1 MSEVATAE
9 LGLALTD
16 ATDNNG
22 GGFNVFSSLR
32 GGAGGEDFSSGT
44 DDISSE
50 EVSVG
55 TDETA
60 NLDLVAVAGGEA
72 KLDTSIGDGGDSKNA
87 PAPVDALSL
96 AGKSEINSPEN
107 RMSNANS
114 QDNSETLTPVNP
126 ELCEKFGTI
135 ACIGCDFALLCAERQ
150 AAMAAKSNEDQP
162 DKQLSTLEKLLQE
175 DKAPGEIVWA
185 QPTPDDD
192 VSREQLL
199 AVNEEQSLIDDSPSI
214 FKSESEPEP
223 KPRPK
228 SEPEPEPEEK
238 QPLSDTQPSTRPS
251 NKQKESAAV
260 ALSQAA
266 ESRNSESLNHEVDRI
281 HSKDEE
287 KSTTAHIANVVKKT
301 TNSDDGSANLEANSN
316 LSAKISKEPLAQ
328 IDSDNTNEYIRQG
341 ELLRAAD
348 RAADDSDKLIN
359 QQTVTVRRATQTAQR
374 SNKHADQEVLSAVNT
389 TEQISSVNTRQAI
402 QIPEPEGNGSAVAAA
417 HSQKEPAIE
426 KVLIMPMD
434 ANDTLAD
441 NETSAVVDR
450 VVNRQE
456 SPSPKPKSISA
467 DNNNLLKKTT
477 PKNITTKP
485 NSDSSTDFE
494 VSAEMSLESQKTPS
508 IDKQNPLADDKKDNI
523 SSPSAVESVDYSR
536 KTLPETRLVNDV
548 QNTSDGEDSA
558 VKFVEKESAPSK
570 KAVVKNHN
578 THYSDSASV
587 FNQIEQVETVANTPS
602 VKLPAE
608 TASWASENEIFV
620 VDREE
625 TFANNHRKKFMQ
637 REVVPIDGGNDLPTL
652 PQNELTPKVNIEQD
666 LEPKNTTEINI
677 QLRSDRSSERW
688 PKLDEMVNSV
698 LPPSRSLNYELL
710 PKPDETSSG
719 LQEHDER
726 QISELWPKPDEASNR
741 LIDQADFED
750 DKPVRQK
757 AQQTR
762 MTQPNENDTIYVD
775 LRNEHASSEVDSLHS
790 EPTADYANQ
799 IEMNNDNDLDCQLND
814 NSGSQAEKLYEV
826 AFAHPLAALW
836 TDDSRLNP
844 ENNKISKGSS
854 TSVTSWLTKLVGAV
868 AVYVACS
875 RRESTLGISN

>member
-1 MSEVATAE
+1 MSEMATVELRLAPVVA
-9 LGLALTD
+9 D
-16 ATDNNG
+16 DNDIDK
-22 GGFNVFSSLR
+22 FDVFSSSR
-32 GGAGGEDFSSGT
+32 DGAEGEDFFSSGAEEAGGA
-44 DDISSE
+44 DADEAVSS
-50 EVSVG
+50 
-55 TDETA
+55 
-60 NLDLVAVAGGEA
+60 LDLVAVASGKE
-72 KLDTSIGDGGDSKNA
+72 KLDT
-87 PAPVDALSL
+87 ALSDTD
-96 AGKSEINSPEN
+96 SNNS
-107 RMSNANS
+107 
-114 QDNSETLTPVNP
+114 SETLIPVDP

-150 AAMAAKSNEDQP
+150 AAMAVKSNEDQP
-162 DKQLSTLEKLLQE
+162 DNQLSTLEQLLQE
-175 DKAPGEIVWA
+175 DEVPGEIVWA

-192 VSREQLL
+192 ASREQLL
-199 AVNEEQSLIDDSPSI
+199 TTEEEQSINGSSNV
-214 FKSESEPEP
+214 SESEPEP
-223 KPRPK
+223 KSRPK
-228 SEPEPEPEEK
+228 SGPEPKE
-238 QPLSDTQPSTRPS
+238 QLLADTQSPLRPS
-251 NKQKESAAV
+251 NKQKESTAE
-260 ALSQAA
+260 ALPQFA
-266 ESRNSESLNHEVDRI
+266 ESRNLESLNHEVDES
-281 HSKDEE
+281 HGDDEE

-301 TNSDDGSANLEANSN
+301 TSSDDGGANLEANSS
-316 LSAKISKEPLAQ
+316 SAVKASKEPLAQ
-328 IDSDNTNEYIRQG
+328 IDSDNTDGYIKQD
-341 ELLRAAD
+341 ELPRAAD
-348 RAADDSDKLIN
+348 RAADDSDKL
-359 QQTVTVRRATQTAQR
+359 VSRGAVKVRCATQTTQR
-374 SNKHADQEVLSAVNT
+374 SIKRADQEVSSAVNT
-389 TEQISSVNTRQAI
+389 TEQISSVNTHQAI
-402 QIPEPEGNGSAVAAA
+402 KIPKPEGNGSAVAAT

-426 KVLIMPMD
+426 KVSSTLID

-441 NETSAVVDR
+441 SGTFTAIYREDGT
-450 VVNRQE
+450 QE
-456 SPSPKPKSISA
+456 RPSPKSKSISA
-467 DNNNLLKKTT
+467 ENNNLLKKTT

-485 NSDSSTDFE
+485 KSDSSTDFE
-494 VSAEMSLESQKTPS
+494 ASAEMSLESQKTPS

-558 VKFVEKESAPSK
+558 VKLVEKESAPSK

-625 TFANNHRKKFMQ
+625 SFANNHRDESMQ
-637 REVVPIDGGNDLPTL
+637 REAVLIDSDNDLPTL
-652 PQNELTPKVNIEQD
+652 PQNKLTPKVDIEQD

-677 QLRSDRSSERW
+677 QLRSARSSERW

-750 DKPVRQK
+750 EKLVRQK
-757 AQQTR
+757 AQQIR
-762 MTQPNENDTIYVD
+762 ITQPNENDTIYVD
-775 LRNEHASSEVDSLHS
+775 LRNEHTSSEVDSLHS
-790 EPTADYANQ
+790 QPTADYADQ
-799 IEMNNDNDLDCQLND
+799 IEMNNDNDLNCQLND

-844 ENNKISKGSS
+844 ENNKISNGRN

>member
-1 MSEVATAE
+1 MIGEATTGK
-9 LGLALTD
+9 LSPTGID
-16 ATDNNG
+16 GDD
-22 GGFNVFSSLR
+22 FDISSLR
-32 GGAGGEDFSSGT
+32 GEDFSSGIN
-44 DDISSE
+44 DIGGEVNAGTSDAASS
-50 EVSVG
+50 
-55 TDETA
+55 
-60 NLDLVAVAGGEA
+60 LDLVAVASGEER
-72 KLDTSIGDGGDSKNA
+72 LDTA
-87 PAPVDALSL
+87 
-96 AGKSEINSPEN
+96 
-107 RMSNANS
+107 MSDANS
-114 QDNSETLTPVNP
+114 QGNSETLTPVDP

-228 SEPEPEPEEK
+228 SEPEPEPEG
-238 QPLSDTQPSTRPS
+238 QTLSDTQPSPRPS
-251 NKQKESAAV
+251 NKQKESAV
-260 ALSQAA
+260 TALSQAA
-266 ESRNSESLNHEVDRI
+266 ESRNLESLNHEVDRR
-281 HSKDEE
+281 HSNDEE

-301 TNSDDGSANLEANSN
+301 TISDDGGANLEANSN
-316 LSAKISKEPLAQ
+316 SAAKASKEPLVQ
-328 IDSDNTNEYIRQG
+328 IDSDNTNEYIRQDK
-341 ELLRAAD
+341 LLRAAD
-348 RAADDSDKLIN
+348 RAADDSDKL
-359 QQTVTVRRATQTAQR
+359 VSRGAVKVRRATQTTQR
-374 SNKHADQEVLSAVNT
+374 SNKHADQEVSSAVNT
-389 TEQISSVNTRQAI
+389 TEQISSVNTHQAI
-402 QIPEPEGNGSAVAAA
+402 KIPKPEGNGSAVAAT

-441 NETSAVVDR
+441 NETSAVIDR

-456 SPSPKPKSISA
+456 SPALKPKPISTK
-467 DNNNLLKKTT
+467 NNLLKKTT
-477 PKNITTKP
+477 PKNITTRP

-494 VSAEMSLESQKTPS
+494 VSAEMSLEAKKTPS

-523 SSPSAVESVDYSR
+523 SSPSAVESIDYSR

-558 VKFVEKESAPSK
+558 VKLVEKESAPSK

-578 THYSDSASV
+578 THYSDSASASASV
-587 FNQIEQVETVANTPS
+587 FNQIEQLETVADTPA

-625 TFANNHRKKFMQ
+625 SFVNNHRDESMQ
-637 REVVPIDGGNDLPTL
+637 REAVLIDSDNDLPTL
-652 PQNELTPKVNIEQD
+652 PQNERAPKADIEQG
-666 LEPKNTTEINI
+666 LEQKNTTEINI
-677 QLRSDRSSERW
+677 QLQSDQSSGLL

-710 PKPDETSSG
+710 PKPDATSSG

-726 QISELWPKPDEASNR
+726 QISELLPNPDEASNR

-762 MTQPNENDTIYVD
+762 ITQPNENDTIYVD
-775 LRNEHASSEVDSLHS
+775 LKNEHASSEVDSLHS
-790 EPTADYANQ
+790 QPTADYANQ
-799 IEMNNDNDLDCQLND
+799 IEMNNDNDNDLNCQLND

-875 RRESTLGISN
+875 RRESTLGVSN

>member
-1 MSEVATAE
+1 MIGEATTLESSPA
-9 LGLALTD
+9 GID
-16 ATDNNG
+16 GD
-22 GGFNVFSSLR
+22 GFDVFASLR
-32 GGAGGEDFSSGT
+32 GGVESDNFSSGAGEAGGA
-44 DDISSE
+44 D
-50 EVSVG
+50 
-55 TDETA
+55 TDEA
-60 NLDLVAVAGGEA
+60 VSGLDLVAVAGGKE
-72 KLDTSIGDGGDSKNA
+72 KLDTTMSDT
-87 PAPVDALSL
+87 
-96 AGKSEINSPEN
+96 NSN
-107 RMSNANS
+107 N
-114 QDNSETLTPVNP
+114 NSEVSTPVGP
-126 ELCEKFGTI
+126 DLCEKFGTI

-150 AAMAAKSNEDQP
+150 AAMATKNNEDQP
-162 DKQLSTLEKLLQE
+162 YKQLSTLEQLLQE

-199 AVNEEQSLIDDSPSI
+199 TAEEEQSINDSSNV
-214 FKSESEPEP
+214 FESEPEP

-228 SEPEPEPEEK
+228 SEPEPEPEG
-238 QPLSDTQPSTRPS
+238 QTLSDTQPSSRPS
-251 NKQKESAAV
+251 NKQRESAAP
-260 ALSQAA
+260 ALPQFA

-281 HSKDEE
+281 HSNDEE
-287 KSTTAHIANVVKKT
+287 KSTTAHIANIVKKT
-301 TNSDDGSANLEANSN
+301 TSSDDGGANPESNSSSAVKA
-316 LSAKISKEPLAQ
+316 SKEPLVQ
-328 IDSDNTNEYIRQG
+328 IDSDNTDGYIRQD
-341 ELLRAAD
+341 ELPRAVD
-348 RAADDSDKLIN
+348 RVADDPGKLVN
-359 QQTVTVRRATQTAQR
+359 RETTTVRRATQTTQR
-374 SNKHADQEVLSAVNT
+374 SNKHADQEVSSAVNT

-402 QIPEPEGNGSAVAAA
+402 QITEPEDTGSTVATTR
-417 HSQKEPAIE
+417 SQKEPAIE
-426 KVLIMPMD
+426 KVSSTPID
-434 ANDTLAD
+434 ANDNLAD
-441 NETSAVVDR
+441 SGTSTAIDR
-450 VVNRQE
+450 EYSTQE
-456 SPSPKPKSISA
+456 PPALKPKPIRTK
-467 DNNNLLKKTT
+467 NNLLKKTT

-485 NSDSSTDFE
+485 KSDSSTDFE

-508 IDKQNPLADDKKDNI
+508 IDKQNSLTDDKKYNI
-523 SSPSAVESVDYSR
+523 NLPSAVEPVDYLKR
-536 KTLPETRLVNDV
+536 TLPEAQPVNYV
-548 QNTSDGEDSA
+548 QNNTSDGEDL
-558 VKFVEKESAPSK
+558 VVEFAKKEDIPSK
-570 KAVVKNHN
+570 KAVVKNPN
-578 THYSDSASV
+578 IHYSDSA
-587 FNQIEQVETVANTPS
+587 FNQTKQVETVANTPA

-625 TFANNHRKKFMQ
+625 SFANNHRDESMQ
-637 REVVPIDGGNDLPTL
+637 REAVLIDSDNDLPTL

-698 LPPSRSLNYELL
+698 LPPSRSLNSELL
-710 PKPDETSSG
+710 SKLDETSSC

-762 MTQPNENDTIYVD
+762 ITQPNENDTIYVD
-775 LRNEHASSEVDSLHS
+775 LRNEHANSEVDSLHS
-790 EPTADYANQ
+790 QPTAYYKDQ
-799 IEMNNDNDLDCQLND
+799 IEMNNDNDLNCQLND
-814 NSGSQAEKLYEV
+814 NSGNQAEKLHKV

-875 RRESTLGISN
+875 RRESTLGVSN

>member
-1 MSEVATAE
+1 MIGEATTLESSPA
-9 LGLALTD
+9 GID
-16 ATDNNG
+16 GD
-22 GGFNVFSSLR
+22 GFDVFASLR
-32 GGAGGEDFSSGT
+32 GGVESDNFSSGAGEAGGA
-44 DDISSE
+44 D
-50 EVSVG
+50 
-55 TDETA
+55 TDEA
-60 NLDLVAVAGGEA
+60 VSGLDLVAVAGGKE
-72 KLDTSIGDGGDSKNA
+72 KLDTTMSDTNSNN
-87 PAPVDALSL
+87 S
-96 AGKSEINSPEN
+96 SEIS
-107 RMSNANS
+107 
-114 QDNSETLTPVNP
+114 TPVGP
-126 ELCEKFGTI
+126 DLCEKFGTI
-135 ACIGCDFALLCAERQ
+135 ACVGCDFALLCAERQ
-150 AAMAAKSNEDQP
+150 AAMVAKNNESQP
-162 DKQLSTLEKLLQE
+162 TEQLSTLEKLLRG
-175 DKAPGEIVWA
+175 DDAPGEIVWA

-223 KPRPK
+223 KPK
-228 SEPEPEPEEK
+228 PEPEPEEK

-666 LEPKNTTEINI
+666 LEPKNTTKINI

-814 NSGSQAEKLYEV
+814 NSGSQAEKLHEV

-875 RRESTLGISN
+875 RRESTLGVSN

>member
-1 MSEVATAE
+1 MSEVTAPVLDRASTIGE
-9 LGLALTD
+9 AGE
-16 ATDNNG
+16 
-22 GGFNVFSSLR
+22 GFDVFSSSR
-32 GGAGGEDFSSGT
+32 GGSANEDFSTGIDSEATTAGA
-44 DDISSE
+44 DDF
-50 EVSVG
+50 
-55 TDETA
+55 
-60 NLDLVAVAGGEA
+60 DLVAVANGEET
-72 KLDTSIGDGGDSKNA
+72 LDTT
-87 PAPVDALSL
+87 
-96 AGKSEINSPEN
+96 IN
-107 RMSNANS
+107 NS
-114 QDNSETLTPVNP
+114 DNSKETSNSVDPAMCQN
-126 ELCEKFGTI
+126 FGTI
-135 ACIGCDFALLCAERQ
+135 ACVGCIFAQDCQRRQ
-150 AAMAAKSNEDQP
+150 AEMMASNNEDQP
-162 DKQLSTLEKLLQE
+162 EQLSTLEQLLQE
-175 DKAPGEIVWA
+175 DEDEEPGRIVWA
-185 QPTPDDD
+185 QSTPDDD

-199 AVNEEQSLIDDSPSI
+199 AVDEEQSLIDDSPSI
-214 FKSESEPEP
+214 FKSKSEP
-223 KPRPK
+223 KP
-228 SEPEPEPEEK
+228 EPEG
-238 QPLSDTQPSTRPS
+238 QPLADTQPSPWPS
-251 NKQKESAAV
+251 NKQKESAA
-260 ALSQAA
+260 ATLPHTA
-266 ESRNSESLNHEVDRI
+266 ESRSSESLNHEVDER

-287 KSTTAHIANVVKKT
+287 KSATAPIANIVKKT
-301 TNSDDGSANLEANSN
+301 TSSDDGSTNLEANSN
-316 LSAKISKEPLAQ
+316 LAAKVSKEPLVQ
-328 IDSDNTNEYIRQG
+328 IDSDNTNERIKQD
-341 ELLRAAD
+341 ELPRAAD
-348 RAADDSDKLIN
+348 RAADDSDKLVN
-359 QQTVTVRRATQTAQR
+359 QQTATVNRAAQTTQR

-402 QIPEPEGNGSAVAAA
+402 QIPEPEDTGSTVATTR
-417 HSQKEPAIE
+417 SQKDPAIE

-450 VVNRQE
+450 EYSTQE
-456 SPSPKPKSISA
+456 PPVLKPKSISTK
-467 DNNNLLKKTT
+467 NNLLKKTT
-477 PKNITTKP
+477 PKNITTRP

-494 VSAEMSLESQKTPS
+494 VSAEMSLEAKKNPS
-508 IDKQNPLADDKKDNI
+508 IGKQNPLADDKKDNI

-536 KTLPETRLVNDV
+536 KTLPETRSVNAV
-548 QNTSDGEDSA
+548 QNTSDGEDL
-558 VKFVEKESAPSK
+558 VVEFAKKEDIPSK
-570 KAVVKNHN
+570 KAVVKNPN
-578 THYSDSASV
+578 IHYSDSA
-587 FNQIEQVETVANTPS
+587 FNQTKQVETVANTPA

-637 REVVPIDGGNDLPTL
+637 REVVLIDGDNDLPTL
-652 PQNELTPKVNIEQD
+652 PQNELAPKVDIEQD
-666 LEPKNTTEINI
+666 LELKNTTEINL

-698 LPPSRSLNYELL
+698 LPPSGSLKSELL
-710 PKPDETSSG
+710 SKLDETSSG

-750 DKPVRQK
+750 DKLVRQK

-762 MTQPNENDTIYVD
+762 IAQPNENDTIYVD

-799 IEMNNDNDLDCQLND
+799 IEMNNDNDNDLNCQLND

-875 RRESTLGISN
+875 RRESTLGVSN

>member
-1 MSEVATAE
+1 MIGEATTLESSPA
-9 LGLALTD
+9 GID
-16 ATDNNG
+16 GD
-22 GGFNVFSSLR
+22 GFDVFASLR
-32 GGAGGEDFSSGT
+32 GGVESDNFSSGAGEAGGA
-44 DDISSE
+44 D
-50 EVSVG
+50 
-55 TDETA
+55 TDEA
-60 NLDLVAVAGGEA
+60 VSGLDLVAVAGGKE
-72 KLDTSIGDGGDSKNA
+72 KLDTTMSDTNSNN
-87 PAPVDALSL
+87 S
-96 AGKSEINSPEN
+96 SEIS
-107 RMSNANS
+107 
-114 QDNSETLTPVNP
+114 TPVGP
-126 ELCEKFGTI
+126 DLCEKFGTI

-150 AAMAAKSNEDQP
+150 AAMATKNNEDQP
-162 DKQLSTLEKLLQE
+162 YKQLSTLEQLLQE

-199 AVNEEQSLIDDSPSI
+199 TAEEEQSINDSSNV
-214 FKSESEPEP
+214 FESEPEP

-228 SEPEPEPEEK
+228 SEPEPEPEG
-238 QPLSDTQPSTRPS
+238 QTLSDTQPSSRPS
-251 NKQKESAAV
+251 NKQRESAAP
-260 ALSQAA
+260 ALPQFA

-281 HSKDEE
+281 HSNDEE
-287 KSTTAHIANVVKKT
+287 KSTTAHIANIVKKT
-301 TNSDDGSANLEANSN
+301 TSSDDGGANPESNSSSAVKA
-316 LSAKISKEPLAQ
+316 SKEPLVQ
-328 IDSDNTNEYIRQG
+328 IDSDNTDGYIRQD
-341 ELLRAAD
+341 ELPRAVD
-348 RAADDSDKLIN
+348 RVADDPGKLVN
-359 QQTVTVRRATQTAQR
+359 RETTTVRRATQTTQR
-374 SNKHADQEVLSAVNT
+374 SNKHADQEVSSAVNT

-402 QIPEPEGNGSAVAAA
+402 QITEPEDTGSTVATTR
-417 HSQKEPAIE
+417 SQKEPAIE
-426 KVLIMPMD
+426 KVSSKPID
-434 ANDTLAD
+434 ANDNLAD
-441 NETSAVVDR
+441 SGTSTAIDR
-450 VVNRQE
+450 EYSTQE
-456 SPSPKPKSISA
+456 PPALKPKPIRTK
-467 DNNNLLKKTT
+467 NNLLKKTT

-485 NSDSSTDFE
+485 KSDSSTDFE

-508 IDKQNPLADDKKDNI
+508 IDKQNSLTDDKKYNI
-523 SSPSAVESVDYSR
+523 NLPSAVEPVDYLKR
-536 KTLPETRLVNDV
+536 TLPEAQPVNYV
-548 QNTSDGEDSA
+548 QNNTSDGEDL
-558 VKFVEKESAPSK
+558 VVEFAKKEDIPSK
-570 KAVVKNHN
+570 KAVVKNPN
-578 THYSDSASV
+578 IHYSDSA
-587 FNQIEQVETVANTPS
+587 FNQTKQVETVANTPA

-625 TFANNHRKKFMQ
+625 SFANNHRDESMQ
-637 REVVPIDGGNDLPTL
+637 REAVLIDSDNDLPTL

-698 LPPSRSLNYELL
+698 LPPSRSLNSELL
-710 PKPDETSSG
+710 SKLDETSSC

-762 MTQPNENDTIYVD
+762 ITQPNENDTIYVD
-775 LRNEHASSEVDSLHS
+775 LRNEHANSEVDSLHS
-790 EPTADYANQ
+790 QPTAYYKDQ
-799 IEMNNDNDLDCQLND
+799 IEMNNDNDLNCQLND
-814 NSGSQAEKLYEV
+814 NSGNQAEKLHKV

-875 RRESTLGISN
+875 RRESTLGVSN

>member
-1 MSEVATAE
+1 MIGEATTLE
-9 LGLALTD
+9 LSPAGID
-16 ATDNNG
+16 GD
-22 GGFNVFSSLR
+22 GFDVFASLR
-32 GGAGGEDFSSGT
+32 GGVESDNFSSGAGEAGGA
-44 DDISSE
+44 D
-50 EVSVG
+50 
-55 TDETA
+55 TDEA
-60 NLDLVAVAGGEA
+60 VSGLDLVAVAGGKE
-72 KLDTSIGDGGDSKNA
+72 KLDTTMSDTNSNN
-87 PAPVDALSL
+87 S
-96 AGKSEINSPEN
+96 SEIS
-107 RMSNANS
+107 
-114 QDNSETLTPVNP
+114 TPVGP
-126 ELCEKFGTI
+126 DLCEKFGTI
-135 ACIGCDFALLCAERQ
+135 ACVGCDFALLCAERQ
-150 AAMAAKSNEDQP
+150 AAMVAKNNESQP
-162 DKQLSTLEKLLQE
+162 TEQLSTLEKLLRE
-175 DKAPGEIVWA
+175 DDAPGEIVWA

-223 KPRPK
+223 KPK
-228 SEPEPEPEEK
+228 PEPED
-238 QPLSDTQPSTRPS
+238 QPLSDTQPSSRLS
-251 NKQKESAAV
+251 NKQKEAAA
-260 ALSQAA
+260 ALPQA
-266 ESRNSESLNHEVDRI
+266 
-281 HSKDEE
+281 
-287 KSTTAHIANVVKKT
+287 T
-301 TNSDDGSANLEANSN
+301 DDGSANLEANSN
-316 LSAKISKEPLAQ
+316 LAVKASKEHHAQ
-328 IDSDNTNEYIRQG
+328 IDSDNTNERIRQD

-348 RAADDSDKLIN
+348 RAADDSDKLVN
-359 QQTVTVRRATQTAQR
+359 REAATVNRVAQTTQC

-389 TEQISSVNTRQAI
+389 TEQISSVNTHQAI
-402 QIPEPEGNGSAVAAA
+402 QISKPEDTGSTVATTR
-417 HSQKEPAIE
+417 SQKEPLIE
-426 KVLIMPMD
+426 KISITLID

-441 NETSAVVDR
+441 SGTSTAVDR
-450 VVNRQE
+450 VGNRQE
-456 SPSPKPKSISA
+456 PPVLKPKSIGA
-467 DNNNLLKKTT
+467 DNDNLLKNATQ
-477 PKNITTKP
+477 KNITTKP

-494 VSAEMSLESQKTPS
+494 VSAEMSLEFQKTPS

-523 SSPSAVESVDYSR
+523 SSPSAVESIDYSR

-558 VKFVEKESAPSK
+558 VKLVEKEGAPSK
-570 KAVVKNHN
+570 KAVVKNPN
-578 THYSDSASV
+578 IHYSDSA
-587 FNQIEQVETVANTPS
+587 FNQIEQVETVANTPA
-602 VKLPAE
+602 VKLPVE

-625 TFANNHRKKFMQ
+625 TFANNHRNKFMQ

-677 QLRSDRSSERW
+677 QLRSDRSFERW

-775 LRNEHASSEVDSLHS
+775 LRNEHASSEVDSLRS
-790 EPTADYANQ
+790 QPTADYANQ
-799 IEMNNDNDLDCQLND
+799 IEINNDNDNDLNCQLND

-875 RRESTLGISN
+875 RREGRLSVW

>member
-44 DDISSE
+44 DDISGE

-114 QDNSETLTPVNP
+114 QDNSETLTPVDP

-135 ACIGCDFALLCAERQ
+135 ACVGCVFAQACRDRQ
-150 AAMAAKSNEDQP
+150 AAMMDSNNEDQP
-162 DKQLSTLEKLLQE
+162 EEQLSTLEQLLRE
-175 DKAPGEIVWA
+175 DEDEEPGKIVWA
-185 QPTPDDD
+185 QSTPDDD
-192 VSREQLL
+192 ASREQLL
-199 AVNEEQSLIDDSPSI
+199 AAEEEQSINDSSSVFEP
-214 FKSESEPEP
+214 EPEPEP
-223 KPRPK
+223 KPK
-228 SEPEPEPEEK
+228 PEPEEK
-238 QPLSDTQPSTRPS
+238 QPLSDTQPSPRLS
-251 NKQKESAAV
+251 NKQKEAAA
-260 ALSQAA
+260 ALPQA
-266 ESRNSESLNHEVDRI
+266 
-281 HSKDEE
+281 
-287 KSTTAHIANVVKKT
+287 T
-301 TNSDDGSANLEANSN
+301 DDGSANLEANS
-316 LSAKISKEPLAQ
+316 SSVVKASKEPHAQ
-328 IDSDNTNEYIRQG
+328 IDSDNTNEYIRQD

-348 RAADDSDKLIN
+348 RAADDSGKLVN
-359 QQTVTVRRATQTAQR
+359 QQTATVNRAAQTTQR
-374 SNKHADQEVLSAVNT
+374 SNKHVDQEVLSAVNT

-456 SPSPKPKSISA
+456 SPALKPKPIRTK
-467 DNNNLLKKTT
+467 NNLLKKTT

-485 NSDSSTDFE
+485 KSDSSTDFE

-508 IDKQNPLADDKKDNI
+508 IDKQNSLTDDKKYNI
-523 SSPSAVESVDYSR
+523 NLPSAVEPVDYLKR
-536 KTLPETRLVNDV
+536 TLPEAQPVNYV
-548 QNTSDGEDSA
+548 QNNTSDGEDL
-558 VKFVEKESAPSK
+558 VVEFAKKEDIPSK
-570 KAVVKNHN
+570 KAVVKNPN
-578 THYSDSASV
+578 IHYSDSA
-587 FNQIEQVETVANTPS
+587 FNQTKQVETVANTPA
-602 VKLPAE
+602 VKLPVE

-625 TFANNHRKKFMQ
+625 SFANNHRDESMQ
-637 REVVPIDGGNDLPTL
+637 REVVLIDSDNDLPTL
-652 PQNELTPKVNIEQD
+652 PQNELTPKVDIEQD
-666 LEPKNTTEINI
+666 LELKNTTEINL

-741 LIDQADFED
+741 LIDQADFEY
-750 DKPVRQK
+750 DKLVRQK

-762 MTQPNENDTIYVD
+762 ITQPNENDTIYVD
-775 LRNEHASSEVDSLHS
+775 LRNEHANSEVDSLHS
-790 EPTADYANQ
+790 QPTADYADQ
-799 IEMNNDNDLDCQLND
+799 IEMNNDNDNDLNCQLND
-814 NSGSQAEKLYEV
+814 NSGSQAEKLHKV

-875 RRESTLGISN
+875 RRESTLGVSN

>member
-1 MSEVATAE
+1 MIGEATTLESSPA
-9 LGLALTD
+9 GID
-16 ATDNNG
+16 GD
-22 GGFNVFSSLR
+22 GFDVFASLR
-32 GGAGGEDFSSGT
+32 GGVESDNFSSGAGEAGGA
-44 DDISSE
+44 D
-50 EVSVG
+50 
-55 TDETA
+55 TDEA
-60 NLDLVAVAGGEA
+60 VSGLDLVAVAGGKE
-72 KLDTSIGDGGDSKNA
+72 KLDTTMSDTNSNN
-87 PAPVDALSL
+87 S
-96 AGKSEINSPEN
+96 SEIS
-107 RMSNANS
+107 
-114 QDNSETLTPVNP
+114 TPVGP
-126 ELCEKFGTI
+126 DLCEKFGTI
-135 ACIGCDFALLCAERQ
+135 ACVGCDFALLCAERQ
-150 AAMAAKSNEDQP
+150 AAMVAKNNESQP
-162 DKQLSTLEKLLQE
+162 TEQLSTLEKLLRE
-175 DKAPGEIVWA
+175 DDAPGEIVWA

-214 FKSESEPEP
+214 FKSESEPGP
-223 KPRPK
+223 KPK
-228 SEPEPEPEEK
+228 PEPEEK
-238 QPLSDTQPSTRPS
+238 QPLSDTQPSPRPS

-301 TNSDDGSANLEANSN
+301 TSSDDGSANLEANSN
-316 LSAKISKEPLAQ
+316 STAKASKEPLAQ

-359 QQTVTVRRATQTAQR
+359 QRTATVRRATQTAQR
-374 SNKHADQEVLSAVNT
+374 SNKHADQEVPSAVNT
-389 TEQISSVNTRQAI
+389 TERISSVNTHQAI
-402 QIPEPEGNGSAVAAA
+402 KISDPESNDSTVATTR
-417 HSQKEPAIE
+417 SQKESAIE
-426 KVLIMPMD
+426 KVSSTLID

-441 NETSAVVDR
+441 SGTSTAVDR

-456 SPSPKPKSISA
+456 SPALKPKPISTK
-467 DNNNLLKKTT
+467 NNLLKKTT
-477 PKNITTKP
+477 PKNIITKP
-485 NSDSSTDFE
+485 KSDSSTNFE
-494 VSAEMSLESQKTPS
+494 VSAETSLESKKNPS
-508 IDKQNPLADDKKDNI
+508 IDKQKPLADHKKDNI
-523 SSPSAVESVDYSR
+523 SSPPAVESVDYSR
-536 KTLPETRLVNDV
+536 KTLPETRSVNAV

-558 VKFVEKESAPSK
+558 AELAEKESAPSK
-570 KAVVKNHN
+570 KAVVKNPN
-578 THYSDSASV
+578 IHYSDSA
-587 FNQIEQVETVANTPS
+587 FNQTKQAETVVNTPA

-608 TASWASENEIFV
+608 TAGWASENEVFV

-637 REVVPIDGGNDLPTL
+637 REVVPIDGDNDLPTL
-652 PQNELTPKVNIEQD
+652 PQNELTPKVDIEQD

-677 QLRSDRSSERW
+677 QLRSARSSELL

-698 LPPSRSLNYELL
+698 LPPSRSLNSELL
-710 PKPDETSSG
+710 SKLDKMSSG
-719 LQEHDER
+719 LQEHDET

-750 DKPVRQK
+750 DKLVRQK

-762 MTQPNENDTIYVD
+762 ITQPNENDTIYVD

-790 EPTADYANQ
+790 QPTADYTDQ
-799 IEMNNDNDLDCQLND
+799 IEMNNDNDLNCQLND
-814 NSGSQAEKLYEV
+814 NSGNQAEKLHEV

-836 TDDSRLNP
+836 ADDSRLNP

-875 RRESTLGISN
+875 RRESTLGVSS

>member
-1 MSEVATAE
+1 MIGEATTREPSPA
-9 LGLALTD
+9 GID
-16 ATDNNG
+16 GD
-22 GGFNVFSSLR
+22 GFDVFSSLR
-32 GGAGGEDFSSGT
+32 DGAGGEDFSSGI
-44 DDISSE
+44 DDIGGEVNAGTSDAASS
-50 EVSVG
+50 
-55 TDETA
+55 
-60 NLDLVAVAGGEA
+60 LDLVTVASGEER
-72 KLDTSIGDGGDSKNA
+72 LDTA
-87 PAPVDALSL
+87 
-96 AGKSEINSPEN
+96 
-107 RMSNANS
+107 MSDTNS
-114 QDNSETLTPVNP
+114 QGNSETLTPVDP

-162 DKQLSTLEKLLQE
+162 DKQLSTLEQLLQE
-175 DKAPGEIVWA
+175 DEDEEPGKIVWA
-185 QPTPDDD
+185 QPTPDDGA
-192 VSREQLL
+192 SREQLL
-199 AVNEEQSLIDDSPSI
+199 AVDEEQSLIDDSPSI

-223 KPRPK
+223 KPK
-228 SEPEPEPEEK
+228 PEPEEK
-238 QPLSDTQPSTRPS
+238 QPLSDTQPSPRLS
-251 NKQKESAAV
+251 NKQKEAAA
-260 ALSQAA
+260 ALSQVA
-266 ESRNSESLNHEVDRI
+266 
-281 HSKDEE
+281 
-287 KSTTAHIANVVKKT
+287 
-301 TNSDDGSANLEANSN
+301 DDGSANLEANSN
-316 LSAKISKEPLAQ
+316 LAAKASKEPLAQ
-328 IDSDNTNEYIRQG
+328 IYSDNTNEYIRQD

-359 QQTVTVRRATQTAQR
+359 QQTATVSRAAQTTQR
-374 SNKHADQEVLSAVNT
+374 SNKHVDQEVLSAVNT
-389 TEQISSVNTRQAI
+389 TEQISSVNTHQAI
-402 QIPEPEGNGSAVAAA
+402 KIPKPEGNGSAVAVT

-450 VVNRQE
+450 EDGTQE
-456 SPSPKPKSISA
+456 RPSPKSKSISA
-467 DNNNLLKKTT
+467 ENNNLLKKTT
-477 PKNITTKP
+477 PKNITTRP

-494 VSAEMSLESQKTPS
+494 VSAEMSLEAKETPS

-536 KTLPETRLVNDV
+536 KTLPETRSVNAV
-548 QNTSDGEDSA
+548 QNTSDGEDLA
-558 VKFVEKESAPSK
+558 VKLVEKESAPSK

-578 THYSDSASV
+578 THYSDSASA
-587 FNQIEQVETVANTPS
+587 FNQIKQVETVANTPA
-602 VKLPAE
+602 VKLPVE
-608 TASWASENEIFV
+608 TASWASENEMFV

-625 TFANNHRKKFMQ
+625 SFANNHRDESMQ
-637 REVVPIDGGNDLPTL
+637 REVVLIDSDNDLPTL
-652 PQNELTPKVNIEQD
+652 PQNELTPKVDIEQD
-666 LEPKNTTEINI
+666 LELKNTTEINL

-726 QISELWPKPDEASNR
+726 QTSELWPKPDEASNR

-750 DKPVRQK
+750 DKLVRQK

-762 MTQPNENDTIYVD
+762 ITQPNENDTIYVD

-799 IEMNNDNDLDCQLND
+799 IEMNNDNDNDLNCQLND

-854 TSVTSWLTKLVGAV
+854 TSIASWLTKLVGTV

-875 RRESTLGISN
+875 RRESRLSPW

>member
-16 ATDNNG
+16 VTDNNG

-228 SEPEPEPEEK
+228 SEPEPEPEG
-238 QPLSDTQPSTRPS
+238 QTLSDTQPSPRLS

-266 ESRNSESLNHEVDRI
+266 ESRSSKSLNHEVDRR
-281 HSKDEE
+281 HSNDEE

-301 TNSDDGSANLEANSN
+301 TISDDGGANLEANSN
-316 LSAKISKEPLAQ
+316 SAAKASKEPLAQ
-328 IDSDNTNEYIRQG
+328 IYSDNTNEYTRQD
-341 ELLRAAD
+341 ELPRVVD
-348 RAADDSDKLIN
+348 RTADDSGKLVN
-359 QQTVTVRRATQTAQR
+359 QQTATVNRVAQTTQR
-374 SNKHADQEVLSAVNT
+374 SNKHADQEVSSAVNT
-389 TEQISSVNTRQAI
+389 TEQISSVNTHQAI
-402 QIPEPEGNGSAVAAA
+402 QIPEPEDTGSTVATTR
-417 HSQKEPAIE
+417 SQKEPAIE
-426 KVLIMPMD
+426 KVSSTPID

-441 NETSAVVDR
+441 SGTSTAIDR
-450 VVNRQE
+450 EYSTQE
-456 SPSPKPKSISA
+456 PPALKLKSISTK
-467 DNNNLLKKTT
+467 NNLLKKTT
-477 PKNITTKP
+477 PKNITTRP

-494 VSAEMSLESQKTPS
+494 VSAEMSLEAKKNPS

-523 SSPSAVESVDYSR
+523 SSPSAVESVDYSK
-536 KTLPETRLVNDV
+536 KTLPETRLVNAV
-548 QNTSDGEDSA
+548 QNTSDGEYLA
-558 VKFVEKESAPSK
+558 VKLAEKESAPSK

-578 THYSDSASV
+578 IHYSDSASA
-587 FNQIEQVETVANTPS
+587 FNQTKQVETVANTPA

-637 REVVPIDGGNDLPTL
+637 REVVPIDDGNDLPTL
-652 PQNELTPKVNIEQD
+652 PQNELTPKVDIEQD
-666 LEPKNTTEINI
+666 LELKNTTEINL

-698 LPPSRSLNYELL
+698 LPPSGSLKSELL
-710 PKPDETSSG
+710 SKLDETSSG

-775 LRNEHASSEVDSLHS
+775 LRNERASSEVDSLHG
-790 EPTADYANQ
+790 EPTADYTNQ
-799 IEMNNDNDLDCQLND
+799 IEMNNDNDLNCQLND

-836 TDDSRLNP
+836 TDDSWLNP

>member
-1 MSEVATAE
+1 MIGEATTGE
-9 LGLALTD
+9 LSPTGID
-16 ATDNNG
+16 GDD
-22 GGFNVFSSLR
+22 FDISSLR
-32 GGAGGEDFSSGT
+32 GEDFSS
-44 DDISSE
+44 DIGDIGE
-50 EVSVG
+50 EVNAD
-55 TDETA
+55 TDEA
-60 NLDLVAVAGGEA
+60 ASSFDLVAVASGEE
-72 KLDTSIGDGGDSKNA
+72 KLDTA
-87 PAPVDALSL
+87 
-96 AGKSEINSPEN
+96 
-107 RMSNANS
+107 MSDTSS

-135 ACIGCDFALLCAERQ
+135 ACVGCIFAQDCQRRQ
-150 AAMAAKSNEDQP
+150 AAMMASNNEDQP
-162 DKQLSTLEKLLQE
+162 EQLSTLEQLLQE
-175 DKAPGEIVWA
+175 DEDEEPGKIVWA

-192 VSREQLL
+192 ASREQLL
-199 AVNEEQSLIDDSPSI
+199 AVDEEQSLIDDSPSI

-223 KPRPK
+223 KPK
-228 SEPEPEPEEK
+228 SE
-238 QPLSDTQPSTRPS
+238 QPLSDTQPSPRLS
-251 NKQKESAAV
+251 NKQKEAAA
-260 ALSQAA
+260 ALPQA
-266 ESRNSESLNHEVDRI
+266 
-281 HSKDEE
+281 
-287 KSTTAHIANVVKKT
+287 T
-301 TNSDDGSANLEANSN
+301 DDGSANLEANSN
-316 LSAKISKEPLAQ
+316 LSAKASKEPLAQ
-328 IDSDNTNEYIRQG
+328 IYSDNTNERIRQD
-341 ELLRAAD
+341 ELLRAVD
-348 RAADDSDKLIN
+348 HVADDSDKLVN
-359 QQTVTVRRATQTAQR
+359 REAATVNRVAQTTQR

-389 TEQISSVNTRQAI
+389 TEQISSVNTHQAI
-402 QIPEPEGNGSAVAAA
+402 KIPKPEGNGSAVAAT
-417 HSQKEPAIE
+417 HYQKEPAIE

-450 VVNRQE
+450 EDGTQE
-456 SPSPKPKSISA
+456 RPSPKSKSISA
-467 DNNNLLKKTT
+467 ENNNLLKKTT
-477 PKNITTKP
+477 PKNITTRP

-494 VSAEMSLESQKTPS
+494 VSAEMSLEAKKNPS
-508 IDKQNPLADDKKDNI
+508 IDKQNLLADDKKDSI

-558 VKFVEKESAPSK
+558 VKLVEKESAPSK

-578 THYSDSASV
+578 THYSDSASA
-587 FNQIEQVETVANTPS
+587 FNQTEQVETVANTPA

-625 TFANNHRKKFMQ
+625 TFVNNHRDESMQ
-637 REVVPIDGGNDLPTL
+637 REAVLIDSDNDLPTL
-652 PQNELTPKVNIEQD
+652 PQNELTPKVNVKQD
-666 LEPKNTTEINI
+666 PEPKNTTEINI

-750 DKPVRQK
+750 DKLVRQK

-762 MTQPNENDTIYVD
+762 ITQPNENDTIYVD

-799 IEMNNDNDLDCQLND
+799 IEMNNDNDNDNDLNCQLND
-814 NSGSQAEKLYEV
+814 NSGSQAEKLHKV

-875 RRESTLGISN
+875 RREGTLGISN